1 VHPWRVITLWDS
13 QPCPRLEVRA
23 NVWVCILVKNQTRA
37 RVLDEDMRKADV
49 YSSEVFFDSVNHLR
63 THNK

>member
-1 VHPWRVITLWDS
+1 
-13 QPCPRLEVRA
+13 
-23 NVWVCILVKNQTRA
+23 
-37 RVLDEDMRKADV
+37 VLDEDMRKADV